1 MKNSGFYLVLIFW
14 GNLLLGLSSCDASS
28 APLDADSRLRI
39 DTTVVAINRKTQ
51 LEIDTA
57 CKRARNTELPRLI
70 DSIKQVRK
78 KEIESQLRS
87 IPK

>member
-14 GNLLLGLSSCDASS
+14 GNLLLGLLSCDATS

-51 LEIDTA
+51 LEIDNT
-57 CKRARNTELPRLI
+57 CKLAHNTELPRLI

-78 KEIESQLRS
+78 REIEAQLRS